1 MKHITFPDTQP
12 SDADNSQRFSMGHH
26 PTEPSKLRLVDLG
39 TRPDKLLA
47 GIQGIH
53 HKLLSKLFV
62 FGNPTSTWPRIL
74 WNFASRKAFFCSAKS
89 GSGFWMLGM
98 KGMTSTSTLAASY
111 CHQFLKDIKFQVN
124 FGQKVDNQVHIHFF
138 ASCKCVWNSNST
150 NECKL
155 KTSAGS

>member
-12 SDADNSQRFSMGHH
+12 SDADNSQSFSMGHH

-47 GIQGIH
+47 GIHGIH

-74 WNFASRKAFFCSAKS
+74 WNFASRKAFFAQQNPVVAS
-89 GSGFWMLGM
+89 GCLEWREWRPPALCEFW
-98 KGMTSTSTLAASY
+98 TETWQSSTYS
-111 CHQFLKDIKFQVN
+111 
-124 FGQKVDNQVHIHFF
+124 FF

>member
-12 SDADNSQRFSMGHH
+12 SDADSSQRFSMGHH

-74 WNFASRKAFFCSAKS
+74 RNFASRKAFFAQQNPLVAS
-89 GSGFWMLGM
+89 GCLEWREWRPPALWRLVIAIS
-98 KGMTSTSTLAASY
+98 
-111 CHQFLKDIKFQVN
+111 FLKNKIPGEFWTESWQSSTYSFFRKLQVRVKLK
-124 FGQKVDNQVHIHFF
+124 QH
-138 ASCKCVWNSNST
+138 